1 MWGKVVS
8 SKWRNM
14 ITVIPSLPQEEV
26 LDIRLSWN
34 LILSVVTV
42 SSRPDPCR
50 VASSNVEH
58 GGMFGSIE
66 DKGVFREG
74 EGEFRI

>member
-1 MWGKVVS
+1 
-8 SKWRNM
+8 M

-26 LDIRLSWN
+26 LDIRVSWK

-42 SSRPDPCR
+42 SSRADPSR

-66 DKGVFREG
+66 DTTVFREW
-74 EGEFRI
+74 EGEFGI